1 MRSDLISPIAA
12 GVGHTGRMSSPVL
25 APARELTA
33 VADQAHVDPGEYVV
47 SLYLSS
53 LRSDQSRSSMSA
65 SLKAVADVIL
75 AASDVGYD
83 PARVSGHLID
93 WVRLDWGSCTS
104 IKTLMRERGWAPAT
118 MNRHLAAVR
127 GVVKVCQLVG
137 LMESDRAER
146 CRAALSGEPRAHDG
160 ADPAG
165 RLITHVELRTMFDVL
180 AQDESAIAR
189 RDAAAVAILAMGGLR
204 RSELV
209 ALDLVDWRDESGELI
224 IRSGKG
230 GRSRKV
236 WLHGGARHG
245 LEAWL
250 EVRGTDDGPLL
261 LAVRRG
267 GQIVTGEEGRV
278 SPHAVWK
285 RVKALAA
292 RAGVADL
299 APHDFRRKVITDLL
313 DQGVDLSAAQQ
324 LAGHRSISTTATYD
338 RRGERAA
345 KRASAMLEVP
355 YIGPAC
361 RNWA

>member
-1 MRSDLISPIAA
+1 
-12 GVGHTGRMSSPVL
+12 MSSL
-25 APARELTA
+25 ALMPGRELTA
-33 VADQAHVDPGEYVV
+33 VTSQAHVDPGSYVV
-47 SLYLSS
+47 ALYLSS
-53 LRSDQSRSSMSA
+53 LRSEQSRTSMSA
-65 SLKAVADVIL
+65 SLRAVADVVL
-75 AASDVGYD
+75 AVSDVDYD
-83 PARVSGHLID
+83 PGRVTGDRID
-93 WVRLDWGSCTS
+93 WVRLEWGSCTA

-137 LMESDRAER
+137 LMDADRADR
-146 CRAALSGEPRAHDG
+146 CRAALAGEPRAHEG

-165 RLITHVELRTMFDVL
+165 RLITHLELRSMFDVL
-180 AQDESAIAR
+180 AQDASPIAR

-209 ALDLVDWRDESGELI
+209 DLDLVDWRRETGELI
-224 IRSGKG
+224 VRSGKG

-236 WLHGGARHG
+236 WLHGGARQA
-245 LEAWL
+245 LEDWL
-250 EVRGTDDGPLL
+250 DLRGDEHGPLL

-267 GQIVTGEEGRV
+267 GRVIAGEEGRL
-278 SPHAVWK
+278 SSHAVWK
-285 RVKALAA
+285 RVKSLAA
-292 RAGVADL
+292 RAGVVAL

-345 KRASAMLEVP
+345 RRASTMLEVP
-355 YIGPAC
+355 YVVPV
-361 RNWA
+361 